1 MDKELSQQSNMVMM
15 IFKFFLQSKEYSFF
29 VRRLKNV
36 AMTRT
41 TVIETHKAY
50 NQNEASQ
57 RTIDYPKFTR
67 LASGGSRDEKDPGF
81 SGLVQSTVSAP
92 RWNNPDVAAM
102 SEAKLKSS
110 QLIHVQGDAY
120 HQRQFSFSPQVFSQT
135 ASHKQAWPKEP
146 DADPM
151 HVKYLE

>member
-1 MDKELSQQSNMVMM
+1 MDTELSQQSNMVMM

-41 TVIETHKAY
+41 TVVDPHKAY

-67 LASGGSRDEKDPGF
+67 LASGGNRDEKDPGF
-81 SGLVQSTVSAP
+81 SSMVQSTVSAP
-92 RWNNPDVAAM
+92 RWNNHDVAAM
-102 SEAKLKSS
+102 SEAKLKS
-110 QLIHVQGDAY
+110 
-120 HQRQFSFSPQVFSQT
+120 
-135 ASHKQAWPKEP
+135 
-146 DADPM
+146 
-151 HVKYLE
+151 